1 MGFGGHDGFIAHD
14 AGSGVFFFA
23 EDHVASDEFIEVVAT
38 DGDGKGGE
46 GGGEESARGRGR

>member
-46 GGGEESARGRGR
+46 GGGEECARGRGR